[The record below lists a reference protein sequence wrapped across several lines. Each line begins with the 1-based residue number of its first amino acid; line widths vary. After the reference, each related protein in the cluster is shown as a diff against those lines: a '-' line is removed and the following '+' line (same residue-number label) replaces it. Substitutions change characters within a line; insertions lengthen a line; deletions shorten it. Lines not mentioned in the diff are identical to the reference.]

1 MYGWG
6 REARTPDLSIPN
18 AARCRLRYTPKYEHP
33 IFYLAGGSK
42 PHDYTWSNYHI
53 ANDFFCHNSIIPQ
66 GSRSTLSPYP
76 VKKGVPNFQRV
87 KTSLFL
93 LTKQHFSAPN
103 YVHYSRNSFGRDPN
117 TGIVCICDIQAV
129 SNGVLLV

>member
-33 IFYLAGGSK
+33 IF
-42 PHDYTWSNYHI
+42 TWRVPPSHMI
-53 ANDFFCHNSIIPQ
+53 THGVITMLRTTFCHNSIIPQ

-93 LTKQHFSAPN
+93 LTKQHFSAPID
-103 YVHYSRNSFGRDPN
+103 VHYSRNSFGRDPN
-117 TGIVCICDIQAV
+117 TGIVCICNVQAV

>member
-1 MYGWG
+1 MVGVG
-6 REARTPDLSIPN
+6 RLELPTSASQMPRAADCAIPQNMSTQFFTWRVPPSHMITRGVITMLRT
-18 AARCRLRYTPKYEHP
+18 T
-33 IFYLAGGSK
+33 
-42 PHDYTWSNYHI
+42 
-53 ANDFFCHNSIIPQ
+53 FCHNSIIPQ